1 MYKGL
6 HRNIYY
12 VALARMILGMGNFII
27 PFLVLLFTDKLGYS
41 ASLAGTLAMS
51 ITGLYLLGSFI
62 GGKLSDWI
70 GHKNTMVAGEGVG
83 AILLLVCGFAPDA
96 PVMVPAL
103 LFAAYFFI
111 GVALPASN
119 ALVADLSH
127 AGNRD
132 AVMSLS
138 YLAYNLGSAI
148 GPILAGYLFWQH
160 TEWIFFGNGLAVLV
174 GILVVAFLVN
184 VTEQAVPEPDSDL
197 ERAVEGSV
205 WSVLKSRPYL
215 IVFTLFC
222 GMLWF
227 ALNQMTMASP
237 LYLSH
242 LFGQEGPVRF
252 GQLMTYACVLVVII
266 TPLLLRATSGHTE
279 TMALAYSGLLFVL
292 GYGLVMLAPTI
303 PVHFLA
309 WFFLSAGEVLVLT
322 KEGVYLANNSP
333 ASHRGRIQGVLI
345 TLRSLLL
352 MPSFVLIGY
361 VIDTFGYSVTWSLVI
376 AMAMCASIGMFLLSM
391 RKKTR
396 LAATSS

>member
-41 ASLAGTLAMS
+41 ASLAG
-51 ITGLYLLGSFI
+51 
-62 GGKLSDWI
+62 
-70 GHKNTMVAGEGVG
+70 ECVG

-96 PVMVPAL
+96 PVMVPAF

-184 VTEQAVPEPDSDL
+184 VTEQAVPESDSDL

-215 IVFTLFC
+215 IVFTLLC

-266 TPLLLRATSGHTE
+266 TPLLLRATSGNTE
-279 TMALAYSGLLFVL
+279 TMALAYAGLLFVL

-345 TLRSLLL
+345 TLLSLLL

-361 VIDTFGYSVTWSLVI
+361 VIDYVRLFGDLVACYCDGCVCQHRYAFIIGAGENAPRGHVVITAPTW
-376 AMAMCASIGMFLLSM
+376 M
-391 RKKTR
+391 
-396 LAATSS
+396 